1 MKILIPLCYVFMII
15 SNSVLS
21 QNTLEIEI
29 TGLRNDTGLIML
41 QLFDENHNLIT
52 REKGLIKE
60 KKSIIILRDL
70 ATARYAVR
78 YFHDENQDGIFETN
92 KIGKPI
98 EGYGFSNDAYGTFGP
113 RPFENWLFEIT
124 ENKKIVLRTR
134 Y

>member
-1 MKILIPLCYVFMII
+1 MII

-78 YFHDENQDGIFETN
+78 YFHDENLDGIFETN

-124 ENKKIVLRTR
+124 ENKKIVLRTK